1 MVNTC
6 FLTQHFAAFFC
17 IATAL
22 YMSPKRADG
31 KCPVVKGKFLK
42 RITSAKQRVFR
53 SCPDSDSE
61 LESGD
66 DPNATDRSNDQI
78 IEQLSAHADECTVIL
93 YERLVHKLQ
102 VAQDIG
108 ARSEDKCSK
117 LVHAVSAI
125 DQLLK
130 AGPCNFT
137 ASNQTRAL
145 AYHQSGKVDVI
156 SHRVENLLNESRT
169 MNQSL
174 VELWI
179 ATRQRAKDLDTQ
191 LALIDRIGDQM
202 VQRQNYQDFKL
213 ETIEAQLG
221 QLKCLVIAGQSTACT
236 VQQ

>member
-1 MVNTC
+1 MVKTC
-6 FLTQHFAAFFC
+6 FLTQHFTAFFG

-130 AGPCNFT
+130 TGPCNFS
-137 ASNQTRAL
+137 ACNATRAL
-145 AYHQSGKVDVI
+145 QFQQAAKVDVT
-156 SHRVENLLNESRT
+156 SQRVENLLNESRT
-169 MNQSL
+169 MNQSIT
-174 VELWI
+174 ELWI
-179 ATRQRAKDLDTQ
+179 AHRQRAKDLDAQ
-191 LALIDRIGDQM
+191 LALIDRFADHM
-202 VQRQNYQDFKL
+202 NQRQNYQDGKL

-221 QLKCLVIAGQSTACT
+221 QLKCLIIAGQST